1 MESACIC
8 RSRSSRQTGYS
19 VRQSKLFLWIL
30 TGMIEQLPWIQSTDD
45 TMTLNEALVR
55 QGFAWVYR
63 KYCKA
68 DFCTDWL
75 EVERGAKGSGL
86 GLWGDINA
94 VPPWEFRRRK
104 WGGGGDLGNRLI
116 VLRYQGQ
123 AVFRGL
129 YFHSTLGNAA
139 DHTPDGNSP
148 APWPPYDRC
157 HRCQTF

>member
-1 MESACIC
+1 
-8 RSRSSRQTGYS
+8 
-19 VRQSKLFLWIL
+19 
-30 TGMIEQLPWIQSTDD
+30 
-45 TMTLNEALVR
+45 MTLNEAPVR

-104 WGGGGDLGNRLI
+104 
-116 VLRYQGQ
+116 
-123 AVFRGL
+123 
-129 YFHSTLGNAA
+129 
-139 DHTPDGNSP
+139 
-148 APWPPYDRC
+148 
-157 HRCQTF
+157 